1 MPALFPVVETRATFE
16 VFALSGGGGVTR
28 ADERDSAWSLTA
40 RVAQS
45 LSQQSSA
52 FALAFDEATKQLTL
66 SGPSVFNMLLSLGA
80 DTLTGF
86 AATSTGAASYTGSA
100 LSSVITVDGL
110 RMAPPGWSTTTGKP
124 SADGS
129 AVSTP
134 RWTTGAVSL
143 AMSVTYADAFQAL
156 KTLRAGVWDVV
167 NEGIWLGRMRVT
179 GSSLEPQGRLPGIV
193 EARINGVAV
202 P

>member
-1 MPALFPVVETRATFE
+1 MAALFPVQETRAFVE
-16 VFALSGGGGVTR
+16 VFALSGFGT
-28 ADERDSAWSLTA
+28 APLSDERESAWSLMA

-45 LSQQSSA
+45 MSQVDDA
-52 FALAFDEATKQLTL
+52 FALTFDEAAKQLTF
-66 SGPSVFNMLLSLGA
+66 SGPSSFAMLMQLGA

-86 AATSTGAASYTGSA
+86 AAVNSGASSYTGAA
-100 LSSVITVDGL
+100 LSSVVTVDGL
-110 RMAPPGWSTTTGKP
+110 RMAPPGWSTTGGKP

-129 AVSTP
+129 MSSTP
-134 RWTTGAVSL
+134 KWTTGAVSV
-143 AMSVTYADAFQAL
+143 AMAVTYADAFATM
-156 KTLRAGVWDVV
+156 KTLRSGVWDVV